1 MSNPPSSSCHIS
13 TDMTSFDI
21 IFSKAS
27 CTQKTG
33 ERCQREMGVHRAE
46 SERETT
52 HLLGNSAAGAEQQAA
67 AGARV
72 GETNT
77 KLSWPRHCPGPGD
90 QVQAA
95 RRRSQWLV
103 THPLTGV
110 QSLIHWFIW
119 LHGGVADVNIR
130 DNKNTYLI
138 ANLPF
143 EDRCI

>member
-1 MSNPPSSSCHIS
+1 MSNPPSLSCHIS

-67 AGARV
+67 ARSEGGGDQHKAV
-72 GETNT
+72 
-77 KLSWPRHCPGPGD
+77 LARHCCHPGPDPGD

-95 RRRSQWLV
+95 RRRS
-103 THPLTGV
+103 
-110 QSLIHWFIW
+110 
-119 LHGGVADVNIR
+119 
-130 DNKNTYLI
+130 
-138 ANLPF
+138 
-143 EDRCI
+143 

>member
-67 AGARV
+67 ARSEGRGDQHKAVLALTLLPPRCW
-72 GETNT
+72 
-77 KLSWPRHCPGPGD
+77 SWRPGPGCEEEILVIGD
-90 QVQAA
+90 SSTMTAA
-95 RRRSQWLV
+95 Q
-103 THPLTGV
+103 
-110 QSLIHWFIW
+110 
-119 LHGGVADVNIR
+119 
-130 DNKNTYLI
+130 
-138 ANLPF
+138 
-143 EDRCI
+143 